1 MGRMKTLGAIAF
13 AAAFSGGLA
22 ARADVTA
29 EEVWQDWTAYYAA
42 LGQTVSTGSQ
52 GKQGDT
58 LVITDAIFASNVEGG
73 SFTATVADLKL
84 REMGDGR
91 VEVTLSNEMPMRI
104 LSKPSSGESLDAALK
119 FTQSGLSM
127 IVSGNPGEMS
137 YAIAAPQLGLV
148 VDSLIVDDKPVP
160 LKLAIALSGNSG
172 TYAIKKDGGRDV
184 TSQFSAESA
193 TFDIAASDPE
203 GTGSLSGSGR
213 FDALTAESRA
223 FLPEAVN
230 MADMNAAL
238 QAGFRAEGRFGYGG
252 GSYQMAFKDGEDA
265 VDGTSSG
272 EGGEVRFAMSRDGLS
287 YGGEGRASQLAMTVS
302 SLPVPIEASIAR
314 SAFNMVL
321 PVSKS
326 EVAAPFAMM
335 ISLVDLKV
343 SDGLWNLFDP
353 GEQLPRDPATL
364 TIDLSG
370 MAQLLIDIMDPATA
384 AASGD
389 QVPGKLESLD
399 LNELTLSAAGAAL
412 TGQGAATFDN
422 TGPVPKPVGSV
433 DLKLVGGNTL
443 IDKLVAMG
451 LLPEEQAMGARMM
464 LGLFA
469 VVSGEDTL
477 TSKIEF
483 KEDGGIYANG
493 QRIQ

>member
-1 MGRMKTLGAIAF
+1 MGRMKALGAITF
-13 AAAFSGGLA
+13 AVAFSGGA
-22 ARADVTA
+22 AAWADVTA
-29 EEVWQDWTAYYAA
+29 EDVWQDWTSYYAE

-52 GKQGDT
+52 GMQGDT
-58 LVITDAIFASNVEGG
+58 LVITDAVFTSNVEGG
-73 SFTATVADLKL
+73 SFTAAIADLKL

-104 LSKPSSGESLDAALK
+104 FSKPATGEALDAALR

-137 YAIAAPQLGLV
+137 YAIAAPQMGFV

-160 LKLAIALSGNSG
+160 LKLDIALTGNSG
-172 TYAIKKDGGRDV
+172 TYSMKKDGGRDV
-184 TSQFSAESA
+184 TSQFSADAA

-203 GTGSLSGSGR
+203 GTGSLTASGR

-223 FLPEAVN
+223 FLPETVN

-238 QAGFRAEGRFGYGG
+238 QAGFRADGRFGYGG
-252 GSYQMAFKDGEDA
+252 GHYQTAFKDGAETIDA
-265 VDGTSSG
+265 TSSG
-272 EGGEVRFAMSRDGLS
+272 EGGEVRFAMSKDGLS

-326 EVAAPFAMM
+326 EVAAPFAAM
-335 ISLVDLKV
+335 ISLVDVKV

-353 GEQLPRDPATL
+353 GVQLPRDPATL

-370 MAQLLIDIMDPATA
+370 MAQMLIDIMDPATA
-384 AASGD
+384 TGD
-389 QVPGKLESLD
+389 QAPGKLESLS
-399 LNELTLSAAGAAL
+399 LNQLQVTAAGAEL

-422 TGPVPKPVGSV
+422 SGPVPKPVGAV
-433 DLKLVGGNTL
+433 DLTLVGGNGL

-483 KEDGGIYANG
+483 REDGGIYANG
-493 QRIQ
+493 QRLQ